1 MKTEAVGHCQFAGEN
16 HPPSFRD
23 IYRGLR
29 TVCRAGSAR
38 VSRRLRSRPRRVLL
52 AFAWLAAA
60 VLLLPGTALAL
71 DEAHYGVAPE
81 PWEEGLGNHRAVVRV
96 AQPADAV
103 VVKIPWRRR
112 DRDPE
117 RKQIIVVDSATR
129 QRIANVARGR
139 LDRFEGVLAF
149 QPPTAPG
156 EYFIYY
162 LPFQPQPEWGNYNH
176 DYLPP
181 QDTAAPEWKA
191 RLPQDFGALPQAA
204 VVRLEA
210 RKEFDSFYPMEV
222 VATPA
227 ETQELLA
234 RNPAPYLLFP
244 EDRRFPIRMTEEL
257 PLRWV
262 KAGPGTKFHGEAQ
275 RNEFYVFQIG
285 VWAAR
290 TNLTELEVAF
300 EGGMA
305 GWLRCFNTGGTN
317 WDGQPFHRQIEV
329 PPGKVQA
336 LWIGV
341 DVPRKARPGEHRA
354 RMIIRTRQAPP
365 VAVSLTLKVLPEE
378 LADRGDGDLWRLARL
393 RWLDS
398 TLAATRWPD
407 RHDAVWRASPARDLT
422 ARTALGAIAFQK
434 EQLLPASIRAG
445 SQELLAAPVRLTVVQ
460 NRPLSVS
467 AAADAITHSFAQAT
481 VNGERAIRWIAD
493 AVVRCDGAAKGL
505 SVRHEATVEADT
517 TLKGRLVVAAD
528 GAGAAVACE
537 DLRLELP
544 LRPEVATYFM
554 GLGLSARKTPASYT
568 WRWTGPYNSFWIGN
582 AQAGLHVKLLGSS
595 YEGPMQNLYHP
606 KPPPSW
612 FNGGS
617 GGVTLTNGP
626 QGEVRVQIF
635 TGPLELKAGEQ
646 RVFDFAL
653 LVTPVKR
660 LDPATHFRERYWHST
675 APAPEGI
682 NVINVHHATTP
693 NPFINYPFLAVDKL
707 RAFCR
712 TNQAAGRKVKIY
724 YTVRELTS
732 HLPELW
738 ALRSLGDEVLAGGP
752 GGGYPWLREHLGAN
766 YTTAWY
772 TMVEGGEVDAAIL
785 TRGASRWYNFYVE
798 GLNWLVRHVPID
810 GLYLDD
816 VAYDRA
822 ILKRLRKVLDRARPG
837 GLIDLHSNTLFSMG
851 PANQYAEFFPYVDR
865 LWFGEGFQYD
875 AMPPEQWLVECSGIP
890 FGLMGDML
898 EGGGNPWRGML
909 FGMTARP
916 PWPKSDPR
924 RVWRVWDDFDIG
936 AARMIGWW
944 DEGCPV
950 RTGRADVLATAY
962 VKPDKTLIALASW
975 APDQTDVR
983 LQWDWPALGLDAARA
998 RLVAPEIP
1006 DFQPAR
1012 EWRSDEPIPVEP
1024 RRGWL
1029 IYLTGSPSSPPA
1041 PPR

>member
-38 VSRRLRSRPRRVLL
+38 VSRRLRSRLRHVLL

-191 RLPQDFGALPQAA
+191 RLPQDLGALPQAA

-434 EQLLPASIRAG
+434 GQLLPASIRAG
-445 SQELLAAPVRLTVVQ
+445 SQEILAAPARLMVVQ
-460 NRPLSVS
+460 NRPLSVP

-481 VNGERAIRWIAD
+481 VNGEQAIRWIAD

-505 SVRHEATVEADT
+505 FGMRRRLKPGT
-517 TLKGRLVVAAD
+517 TLRRLQGAD
-528 GAGAAVACE
+528 GAGLRWFGRPAPGVASPPRGGH
-537 DLRLELP
+537 LLHGP
-544 LRPEVATYFM
+544 RPVRAN
-554 GLGLSARKTPASYT
+554 
-568 WRWTGPYNSFWIGN
+568 TGQLFGAGRPHNVFDR
-582 AQAGLHVKLLGSS
+582 QRPAGLHVKLLGSS
-595 YEGPMQNLYHP
+595 YEGRCKPLSSQTANELVQRRLRRCHSHERAARRGSGSNLYRP
-606 KPPPSW
+606 LGTE
-612 FNGGS
+612 GGRAACFQFCPARD
-617 GGVTLTNGP
+617 T
-626 QGEVRVQIF
+626 R
-635 TGPLELKAGEQ
+635 KAA
-646 RVFDFAL
+646 RPRHSFPRAL
-653 LVTPVKR
+653 L
-660 LDPATHFRERYWHST
+660 AQH
-675 APAPEGI
+675 
-682 NVINVHHATTP
+682 
-693 NPFINYPFLAVDKL
+693 
-707 RAFCR
+707 
-712 TNQAAGRKVKIY
+712 
-724 YTVRELTS
+724 
-732 HLPELW
+732 
-738 ALRSLGDEVLAGGP
+738 GP
-752 GGGYPWLREHLGAN
+752 GS
-766 YTTAWY
+766 
-772 TMVEGGEVDAAIL
+772 
-785 TRGASRWYNFYVE
+785 RG
-798 GLNWLVRHVPID
+798 D
-810 GLYLDD
+810 
-816 VAYDRA
+816 
-822 ILKRLRKVLDRARPG
+822 
-837 GLIDLHSNTLFSMG
+837 
-851 PANQYAEFFPYVDR
+851 
-865 LWFGEGFQYD
+865 
-875 AMPPEQWLVECSGIP
+875 
-890 FGLMGDML
+890 
-898 EGGGNPWRGML
+898 
-909 FGMTARP
+909 
-916 PWPKSDPR
+916 
-924 RVWRVWDDFDIG
+924 
-936 AARMIGWW
+936 
-944 DEGCPV
+944 
-950 RTGRADVLATAY
+950 
-962 VKPDKTLIALASW
+962 
-975 APDQTDVR
+975 
-983 LQWDWPALGLDAARA
+983 
-998 RLVAPEIP
+998 
-1006 DFQPAR
+1006 
-1012 EWRSDEPIPVEP
+1012 
-1024 RRGWL
+1024 
-1029 IYLTGSPSSPPA
+1029 
-1041 PPR
+1041 